1 MVEAMQP
8 SSSRAGMTTESS
20 ESCGR
25 DGSLMM
31 PEFPIHPDPP
41 PRGDDD
47 IHSFVWSGQSSDTRA
62 VFNQIMA
69 SVHRRELKCA
79 CNRKMSREA
88 AKMLKPRWR
97 QAGLPS
103 ISD

>member
-1 MVEAMQP
+1 MQP

-41 PRGDDD
+41 TRGDDD
-47 IHSFVWSGQSSDTRA
+47 IHSFVGPAKVVTP
-62 VFNQIMA
+62 
-69 SVHRRELKCA
+69 RRF
-79 CNRKMSREA
+79 
-88 AKMLKPRWR
+88 
-97 QAGLPS
+97 S
-103 ISD
+103 IK